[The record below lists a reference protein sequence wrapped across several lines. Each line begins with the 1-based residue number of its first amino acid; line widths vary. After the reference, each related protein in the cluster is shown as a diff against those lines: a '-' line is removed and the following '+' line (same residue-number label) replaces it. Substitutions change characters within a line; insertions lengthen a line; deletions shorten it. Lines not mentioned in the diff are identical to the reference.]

1 MVTHFTYSH
10 MFERSLQSIN
20 PSVSLPYWD
29 FTLESTF
36 YDPATFRDSGVF
48 AADWFGAASPG
59 GDDHSVSEG
68 RFARV
73 PVMRSAQNYS
83 VITSPYGM
91 MRSPVRQ

>member
-1 MVTHFTYSH
+1 V
-10 MFERSLQSIN
+10 N
-20 PSVSLPYWD
+20 PAVALPYWD

-36 YDPATFRDSGVF
+36 YEPDSFRESYVF
-48 AADWFGAASPG
+48 AEDWFGAASP
-59 GDDHSVSEG
+59 DSADHSVDKG

-91 MRSPVRQ
+91 MRSPVS